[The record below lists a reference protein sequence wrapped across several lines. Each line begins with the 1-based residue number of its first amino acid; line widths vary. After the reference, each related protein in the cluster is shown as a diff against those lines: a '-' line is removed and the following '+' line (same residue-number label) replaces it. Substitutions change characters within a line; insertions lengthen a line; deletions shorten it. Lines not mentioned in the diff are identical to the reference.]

1 MFPFS
6 DVLFKI
12 TKERQICD
20 CFCDT
25 KALGCPA
32 IIYLFQANI
41 RNTRK
46 RCEICLKLTIKTP
59 ERRHKVV
66 LVFLLLTIDVFQTF
80 LGALASACFRFLK
93 KIKQNNSVL
102 MSAFNCRRFFY

>member
-12 TKERQICD
+12 TKECQICD

-25 KALGCPA
+25 KALRYPA

-80 LGALASACFRFLK
+80 C
-93 KIKQNNSVL
+93 SV
-102 MSAFNCRRFFY
+102 SIIDFE